1 MTQAFKNKVWIYPQD
16 GNGEGSYEDGSI
28 AYYEP
33 TKSYYIL
40 KGNHEKL
47 PEKPPGEHWTLTHK
61 IIKKDEAKDT
71 YKSLHS
77 ELASLSPSTLL
88 TFFELDVS
96 TVEKTKL
103 AKKDDSHNISREGEQ
118 SILRFHNNKEFPK
131 KDIIWQ
137 GKTFSPVPIQAEG
150 FDMSSRGV
158 LPTPKISMS
167 TDSSEENIEK
177 LSIIRRLSREYGDI
191 IGSKVTRIRTFLKYL
206 DRVNFEPLNQAI
218 ESGEIVLPQDYEPD
232 PYAELPRDIFYIERK
247 TSESPTEISYELS
260 SLIDVEGIKL
270 PRRVITSTKCSFK
283 YRGCGCFY
291 ESKKDGKDLLKRCE
305 SENVKLLKSAPPVS
319 NNQDELIE
327 SLIGVKP
334 KSNPEKYTNLKKPE
348 GEKVKAGTS
357 VYITRNSINYYY
369 VLKEDTA
376 NPPPPPNEEYWIA
389 DACSKNLVGCRQ
401 RWGFQSKADFGTNGE
416 TDFAKGELQFGG
428 FPNATRINQ
437 F

>member
-1 MTQAFKNKVWIYPQD
+1 
-16 GNGEGSYEDGSI
+16 
-28 AYYEP
+28 
-33 TKSYYIL
+33 
-40 KGNHEKL
+40 
-47 PEKPPGEHWTLTHK
+47 
-61 IIKKDEAKDT
+61 
-71 YKSLHS
+71 
-77 ELASLSPSTLL
+77 
-88 TFFELDVS
+88 
-96 TVEKTKL
+96 
-103 AKKDDSHNISREGEQ
+103 
-118 SILRFHNNKEFPK
+118 
-131 KDIIWQ
+131 
-137 GKTFSPVPIQAEG
+137 
-150 FDMSSRGV
+150 MSSRGV

-291 ESKKDGKDLLKRCE
+291 ESEKDGKDLLKRCE

-327 SLIGVKP
+327 SLIGIKP
-334 KSNPEKYTNLKKPE
+334 KVDNIKSYTDPKLSTDL
-348 GEKVKAGTS
+348 KAGAV

-369 VLKEDTA
+369 VLKEDTK